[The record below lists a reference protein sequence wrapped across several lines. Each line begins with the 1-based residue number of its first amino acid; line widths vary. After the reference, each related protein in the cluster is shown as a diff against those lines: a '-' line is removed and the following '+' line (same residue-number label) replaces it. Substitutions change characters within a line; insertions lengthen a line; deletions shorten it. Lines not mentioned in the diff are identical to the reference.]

1 MLLLSKLKADQLK
14 FTDYRYRYCHSYI
27 QIPRK
32 VFVIASYFL
41 LDVLLLSINRSL
53 TERKCQFFQLWVI
66 CSKCRD
72 RRKAAR

>member
-27 QIPRK
+27 QIPGK

-41 LDVLLLSINRSL
+41 LEV
-53 TERKCQFFQLWVI
+53 
-66 CSKCRD
+66 
-72 RRKAAR
+72 